1 MTEIFQVDAFTD
13 RPFAGNPAAV
23 CPLADAPEEGW
34 MQNVAREMNLSETA
48 FFWPEGDALRL
59 RWFTPG
65 GEVELC
71 GHATLATAHVLWET
85 GRLEAAAAANFDTLS
100 GRLGARRDGDYIVL
114 DFPALEGEPVA
125 APAGLPAALGAE
137 PAAVS
142 RARFDLLVELAS
154 ADAVRTLRPDFR
166 ALGDLDCRGV
176 AVTARGDDGV
186 HDFVSR
192 FFAPKYGIDEDPVT
206 GSAHCQL
213 GPYWGP
219 LLDKDEMLAYQAS
232 ERGGVVRVTL
242 RGDRVGLAGRA
253 VTVLRGGLLG
263 ASSASGE

>member
-1 MTEIFQVDAFTD
+1 MTEIFQVDAFTE

-23 CPLADAPEEGW
+23 CPLAGPAGERW
-34 MQNVAREMNLSETA
+34 MQDVAREMNLSETA
-48 FFWPEGDALRL
+48 FFWPEGEALRL

-85 GRLEAAAAANFDTLS
+85 GRLEPAAPASFATLS
-100 GRLGARRDGDYIVL
+100 GRLGAHRDGDFVVL
-114 DFPALEGEPVA
+114 DFPALPGEPVP
-125 APAGLPAALGAE
+125 APAGLVEALGAS

-154 ADAVRTLRPDFR
+154 AAAVRALAPDFR
-166 ALGDLDCRGV
+166 ALAALDCRGV
-176 AVTARGDDGV
+176 AVTAPGDDGE

-192 FFAPKYGIDEDPVT
+192 FFAPRYGIDEDPVT

-213 GPYWGP
+213 APYWAPRLG
-219 LLDKDEMLAYQAS
+219 KERMLAYQAS
-232 ERGGVVRVTL
+232 ARGGVVRVAV
-242 RGDRVGLAGRA
+242 RGDRVELAGRA
-253 VTVLRGGLLG
+253 VTVLRGRLAAAAAGP
-263 ASSASGE
+263 AS